1 MMSIDEAP
9 VLLSINA
16 HRGNI
21 RTKSIGGIM
30 IVLAIFVILF
40 FALGSPAG
48 AHSQLTFDPVN
59 TTDSPIRLGTLTVL
73 TRWWNLVLGIAML
86 GLGVEVFWRQPR
98 RGVMARFGGVA
109 GLMLLALLFWAVRT
123 PGPSQVSYVNLT
135 SIFVGSSEV
144 VMVLIF
150 GALSGVMCERSGVVN
165 IAIEGQFIAGAFIG
179 SIVASETNNFFY
191 AAIVGAIAGGLIGLV
206 LAFFSIRYLVDQI
219 IVGIVI
225 VTGIDFFSAYLN
237 LQVFTPYPNLNV
249 GNLAPNLPIPLLYK
263 IPIIGPL
270 FFNQSGFF
278 YCMVIFVALVSFAL
292 FKTRYGLHVRAVGEH
307 PQAAATVGI
316 NVARV
321 RYVNVVLGGAIAGIG
336 GVAFMASQGQ
346 FIPDYTSG
354 FGYIALAALIFGRWR
369 PSGAVVA
376 SIIFGMTVYL
386 AANLQ
391 EFSVPIS
398 GEILQ
403 MFPYLITI
411 AVVAGLIGRVRPPA
425 ADGKP
430 YIRD

>member
-1 MMSIDEAP
+1 MTITEHTATSVPKVVIH
-9 VLLSINA
+9 NT
-16 HRGNI
+16 
-21 RTKSIGGIM
+21 RTKAIGGIM
-30 IVLAIFVILF
+30 IALALFVIFV

-48 AHSQLTFDPVN
+48 SHSQLTFDPVN
-59 TTDSPIRLGTLTVL
+59 TTNSPIRLGTLTVL
-73 TRWWNLVLGIAML
+73 TRWSNLILGLAML
-86 GLGVEVFWRQPR
+86 GLGIEVFWRQPR

-109 GLMLLALLFWAVRT
+109 VLLLIALLFWSVRT
-123 PGPSQVSYVNLT
+123 GGPSQISYVNLT
-135 SIFVGSSEV
+135 SILVGSSEV
-144 VMVLIF
+144 VMVLIY

-179 SIVASETNNFFY
+179 TIVASKTNDFFI
-191 AAIVGAIAGGLIGLV
+191 AAIVGAIAGGLIGLL
-206 LAFFSIRYLVDQI
+206 LAFFAVRYLVDQI

-225 VTGIDFFSAYLN
+225 VTGISFFSAYLN
-237 LQVFTPYPNLNV
+237 QQVFTPYPNLNT
-249 GNLAPNLPIPLLYK
+249 GNIAPSLPIPLLYK

-278 YCMVIFVALVSFAL
+278 YCMIILVCVVSFAL

-307 PQAAATVGI
+307 PDAAATVGI

-321 RYVNVVLGGAIAGIG
+321 RYVNVALGGAIAGIG

-346 FIPDYTSG
+346 FLPDYTSG
-354 FGYIALAALIFGRWR
+354 FGYIALAAMIFGRWR

-391 EFSVPIS
+391 GFSVPIS

>member
-1 MMSIDEAP
+1 MMSIDEAS
-9 VLLSINA
+9 VLVTSVRRDNT
-16 HRGNI
+16 
-21 RTKSIGGIM
+21 RTKVIGGIM
-30 IVLAIFVILF
+30 IALALFVIIVF
-40 FALGSPAG
+40 GLGSAAG

-59 TTDSPIRLGTLTVL
+59 TTDSPLRIGTLTVL
-73 TRWWNLVLGIAML
+73 TRWWILILGLAML
-86 GLGVEVFWRQPR
+86 GLGIEVFWRQPR
-98 RGVMARFGGVA
+98 RGLMARFGGVA
-109 GLMLLALLFWAVRT
+109 VLMLLALLFWAVRT
-123 PGPSQVSYVNLT
+123 PGPSPISHINFT
-135 SIFVGSSEV
+135 SILVGSSEV

-150 GALSGVMCERSGVVN
+150 GSLSGVMCERSGVVN

-179 SIVASETNNFFY
+179 TIVVSETNNFFY
-191 AAIVGAIAGGLIGLV
+191 AAVVGAIAGGLIGLV
-206 LAFFSIRYLVDQI
+206 LAFFAIRYLVDQI

-237 LQVFTPYPNLNV
+237 QQVFTPYPNLNS
-249 GNLAPNLPIPLLYK
+249 GNIAPNLPIPLLYK
-263 IPIIGPL
+263 IPVLGPL

-278 YCMVIFVALVSFAL
+278 YCMIILVSVVSFAL

-321 RYVNVVLGGAIAGIG
+321 RYTNVVLGGAIAGIG

-346 FIPDYTSG
+346 FLPGYTSG
-354 FGYIALAALIFGRWR
+354 FGYIALAAMIFGRWR

-376 SIIFGMTVYL
+376 SIIFGMSVYL

-398 GEILQ
+398 GEILT
-403 MFPYLITI
+403 MFPYIITI

>member
-9 VLLSINA
+9 TVFLISP
-16 HRGNI
+16 HRGST
-21 RTKSIGGIM
+21 RTKVIGGIM
-30 IVLAIFVILF
+30 MVLAIFVILF
-40 FALGSPAG
+40 FAMGSPAG

-73 TRWWNLVLGIAML
+73 TRWWNLILGLAML
-86 GLGVEVFWRQPR
+86 ALGVEVFWRQPR

-109 GLMLLALLFWAVRT
+109 VLMLLALLFWAVRT

-135 SIFVGSSEV
+135 AIFVGSSEV
-144 VMVLIF
+144 VTVLIF

-191 AAIVGAIAGGLIGLV
+191 AAVVGAIAGGLIGLV

-225 VTGIDFFSAYLN
+225 VTGIDFFSSYLN

-249 GNLAPNLPIPLLYK
+249 GNFAPNVPIPLLYK
-263 IPIIGPL
+263 IPILGPL

-354 FGYIALAALIFGRWR
+354 FGYIALAAMIFGRWR

-391 EFSVPIS
+391 EYSVPIS
-398 GEILQ
+398 GEILG